1 MTEVQKLLR
10 RLDRYVDSHP
20 EDLDFGS
27 ILRLTD
33 TPESEKIYSMVDGN
47 GFLYKFALSKHS
59 GLFEPYNHLSIW
71 ADTSL
76 MADDRAIALL
86 GYYGAGK
93 STLTENLGRMMTRD
107 ETLVVFV
114 KRRPF
119 LIGYF
124 DDERRAIEISA
135 AYGIIPTVNSSEP
148 EIRPSPT
155 QIQLDDVNPEYV
167 EDQGFD
173 QKVLTQLSDALGM
186 LQENGLPSYFL
197 FNPEDKIR
205 DSVNKLQNHF
215 SQKSKI

>member
-1 MTEVQKLLR
+1 MKEVQKLLR

-20 EDLDFGS
+20 EDLDFAS

-33 TPESEKIYSMVDGN
+33 TSESEKIYSMVNDN

-59 GLFEPYNHLSIW
+59 RLFKPYVHLSIW

-76 MADDRAIALL
+76 MADDRVIALL
-86 GYYGAGK
+86 GYYSAGK
-93 STLTENLGRMMTRD
+93 STLTENLGRRMTRD

-114 KRRPF
+114 ERKPF

-124 DDERRAIEISA
+124 DDKRRAIEISA
-135 AYGIIPTVNSSEP
+135 AYGIIPTTRSSEP
-148 EIRPSPT
+148 EIKPSST

-167 EDQGFD
+167 EGQGFD
-173 QKVLTQLSDALGM
+173 KEILTQLSDALDT
-186 LQENGLPSYFL
+186 LQENGLPTYFL
-197 FNPEDKIR
+197 FNPENKIK

-215 SQKSKI
+215 SQKSQI